1 MIGLDKITARIEAD
15 AAADAAATAQQT
27 REQCARLLADA
38 DRQAQDRY
46 WARAREGM
54 KAVEDRARRLAG
66 TADMEAK
73 KSILSFKQETVASVF
88 DTVEKNLLS
97 LPEEEYLAFLTG
109 KAVQAA
115 ATGRE
120 ELVLNARDRAALGE
134 KLVEKANK
142 ALAAA
147 GKTAEL
153 RLAEETGDFKGGLL
167 VRLDSVSVNATV
179 EALVDQA
186 RGDMAAQVAQTLFS

>member
-120 ELVLNARDRAALGE
+120 ELVLNARDRATLGE